1 MRAVAAATKSST
13 KDCSESKRSA
23 SHAFGCRHAGDDTA
37 LYFYKMA
44 PFSVKGTRGLL
55 FLTTACE
62 SNYLKKDLKK
72 L

>member
-1 MRAVAAATKSST
+1 MGTSRWVRATTKSST

-23 SHAFGCRHAGDDTA
+23 SHVFGCQHAGDDNI

-44 PFSVKGTRGLL
+44 PFSVKGTKGLL

-62 SNYLKKDLKK
+62 STAT
-72 L
+72 